1 VTISPSSSSDR
12 DLARR
17 DGPPGLDRRD
27 ALLATATALLSLALY
42 VRTLVPDLLPGDSG
56 EFQTM
61 AILLGHTHPTGYPV
75 YLALAKLLT
84 LLPIGEIAWRV
95 NLFSALMAALTVVG
109 VYAAGRSLTGHRA
122 VAAAS
127 ALALSVSPTFWSQAI
142 LAEVYTPGAAFLIWI
157 LVALLQWDATNR
169 PYDLFVAG
177 LLGGLSL
184 GVHMS
189 VALLVPAVLVF
200 VAATLVAKQAVVSI
214 PRSLASALGGALA
227 GLTLMFLIFLLLDW
241 NSPAASYFRS
251 VVGPSRSAWGLSAKQ
266 IDGPFDRLFFGWS
279 ARQFRSFM
287 FADPMAVMPDLAG
300 RYWENLPSE
309 LAWPLIV
316 VAGIGAVGLLVRRPR
331 AAALL
336 LVALTTQWLCT
347 FNYDI
352 WDLYVFFIPSYVLLA
367 VLAAAGLGVVVDV
380 VVRLTSRW
388 GDSCAWVDMAL
399 GLLVLIVAVWP
410 TFLPRLDAVRQ
421 GSVAFTWDDFE
432 EYPVPPNGSSADVQ
446 ALLRLSLADVPE
458 NAIVFLDW
466 DMLYPSYYVAH
477 IELGRTDLMFV
488 ETYPA
493 DDQDGLADSVLEFI
507 TTCQAEHP
515 VFVSERLSEL
525 SAAGYHLA
533 PLRVGPTRLYR
544 VVQREE

>member
-1 VTISPSSSSDR
+1 MSPPTAAEDR
-12 DLARR
+12 SELTRWDT
-17 DGPPGLDRRD
+17 
-27 ALLATATALLSLALY
+27 LLAAGAGLLSLTLY
-42 VRTLVPDLLPGDSG
+42 VHTLVPGLLPGDSG

-75 YLALAKLLT
+75 FLALAKLLT

-95 NLFSALMAALTVVG
+95 NLFSAVTAALTVAG
-109 VYAAGRSLTGHRA
+109 VYAAGRLLTGHRA
-122 VAAAS
+122 VAVAS
-127 ALALSVSPTFWSQAI
+127 ALALAVSPTFWSQAV

-157 LVALLQWDATNR
+157 LVTLLWWDATNR
-169 PYDLFVAG
+169 PYALFTAG

-184 GVHMS
+184 GVHIS
-189 VALLVPAVLVF
+189 VALLVPSVLVF
-200 VAATLVAKQAVVSI
+200 VAVTLVARRADVSI
-214 PRSLASALGGALA
+214 RKSLASALGGGLA
-227 GLTLMFLIFLLLDW
+227 GLALMFLIFLLLDW
-241 NSPAASYFRS
+241 NSPTASYFQS
-251 VVGPSRSAWGLSAKQ
+251 VVEPSRSAWGLSAEQ
-266 IDGPFDRLFFGWS
+266 IDDPFDRLLFGWS

-287 FADPMAVMPDLAG
+287 FADPIAVMPVLAG

-316 VAGIGAVGLLVRRPR
+316 LAGAGAVGLLVHRPR
-331 AAALL
+331 VAVLL

-367 VLAAAGLGVVVDV
+367 VLAAAGLGVVVDI
-380 VVRLTSRW
+380 VVRLTWRW
-388 GDSCAWVDMAL
+388 GDSRVWVDMAL
-399 GLLVLIVAVWP
+399 GILVLIVAVWP
-410 TFLPRLDAVRQ
+410 IFQPRLDAVRQ
-421 GSVAFTWDDFE
+421 GSAAFTWNDFVQ
-432 EYPVPPNGSSADVQ
+432 YPVSPNRSSEDMQ
-446 ALLRLSLADVPE
+446 ALLRLSLADAPA

-507 TTCQAEHP
+507 TTRQTEHP
-515 VFVSERLSEL
+515 VFVSERLPEL

-533 PLRVGPTRLYR
+533 PLRVGPTRLFR
-544 VVQREE
+544 VVQHEE

>member
-1 VTISPSSSSDR
+1 VTRPTTSEDR
-12 DLARR
+12 SELTRWDT
-17 DGPPGLDRRD
+17 
-27 ALLATATALLSLALY
+27 LLAAVVGLLSLALHI
-42 VRTLVPDLLPGDSG
+42 RTLVPGLLPGDSG

-95 NLFSALMAALTVVG
+95 NLFSALMAALTVAG
-109 VYAAGRSLTGHRA
+109 VYAAGRLLTGHRA

-127 ALALSVSPTFWSQAI
+127 ALALAVSPTFWSQAI

-157 LVALLQWDATNR
+157 LVALLRWDATSR
-169 PYDLFVAG
+169 PCALFVAG

-200 VAATLVAKQAVVSI
+200 VAVTLVAKRAAVSI
-214 PRSLASALGGALA
+214 PMSLASALGGLA
-227 GLTLMFLIFLLLDW
+227 LMFLTFLLLDW
-241 NSPAASYFRS
+241 NSPTASYFQS
-251 VVGPSRSAWGLSAKQ
+251 VVEPSRSAWRLSAEQ
-266 IDGPFDRLFFGWS
+266 IDGPFDRLLFGWS

-287 FADPMAVMPDLAG
+287 FADPIAVMPDLAG

-316 VAGIGAVGLLVRRPR
+316 LAGIGAVGLSVRRPR

-367 VLAAAGLGVVVDV
+367 VLAAAGLGVVVDIAI
-380 VVRLTSRW
+380 RLTSRW
-388 GDSCAWVDMAL
+388 QDFRAWADMAA
-399 GLLVLIVAVWP
+399 GILVLAVAVWP
-410 TFLPRLDAVRQ
+410 IFRPRLDAVRQ
-421 GSVAFTWDDFE
+421 GSVAFTWDDLA
-432 EYPVPPNGSSADVQ
+432 EYPVPPNRSSEDVQ
-446 ALLRLSLADVPE
+446 ALLRLSLADAPE

-515 VFVSERLSEL
+515 VFVSERLPEL

-533 PLRVGPTRLYR
+533 PLRVGPTRLYQ
-544 VVQREE
+544 VIQREE

>member
-1 VTISPSSSSDR
+1 MSASTAAEDRSDLTR
-12 DLARR
+12 WDT
-17 DGPPGLDRRD
+17 
-27 ALLATATALLSLALY
+27 LLAAVVGLLSLALY
-42 VRTLVPDLLPGDSG
+42 VHTLVPGLLPGDSG

-95 NLFSALMAALTVVG
+95 NLFSAVTAALTVAG
-109 VYAAGRSLTGHRA
+109 VYAAGRLLTGHRA

-127 ALALSVSPTFWSQAI
+127 ALALAVSPTFWSQAI

-157 LVALLQWDATNR
+157 LVALLWWDAASR
-169 PYDLFVAG
+169 PYALFVAG

-200 VAATLVAKQAVVSI
+200 VAATLVARRATVSI
-214 PRSLASALGGALA
+214 LTSLASALGGALA
-227 GLTLMFLIFLLLDW
+227 GLALMFLTFLLLDW
-241 NSPAASYFRS
+241 NSPTASYFQS
-251 VVGPSRSAWGLSAKQ
+251 VVEPSRSAWGLSAEQ
-266 IDGPFDRLFFGWS
+266 IDDPFGRLLFGWS

-287 FADPMAVMPDLAG
+287 FADPIAVMPDLAG
-300 RYWENLPSE
+300 RYWANLPSE

-316 VAGIGAVGLLVRRPR
+316 LAGAGAVGLLVRHLRV
-331 AAALL
+331 AILL
-336 LVALTTQWLCT
+336 LVALATQWLCI

-367 VLAAAGLGVVVDV
+367 LLAAAGLGIVVDIV
-380 VVRLTSRW
+380 IRLTSRW
-388 GDSCAWVDMAL
+388 RDSRAWVDMAV
-399 GLLVLIVAVWP
+399 GILVLAVAIWP
-410 TFLPRLDAVRQ
+410 IFQPRLDAVRQ
-421 GSVAFTWDDFE
+421 GSAAFTWDDLA
-432 EYPVPPNGSSADVQ
+432 EYPVPPNRSSEDMQ
-446 ALLRLSLADVPE
+446 ALLRLSLADAPE

-477 IELGRTDLMFV
+477 IELGRTDLMFI

-493 DDQDGLADSVLEFI
+493 DDQEGLADSALEFI
-507 TTCQAEHP
+507 TTRQTEQP
-515 VFVSERLSEL
+515 VFVSERLPEL
-525 SAAGYHLA
+525 SVAGYHMS

-544 VVQREE
+544 VVPRKE

>member
-1 VTISPSSSSDR
+1 MHQATIEGR
-12 DLARR
+12 A
-17 DGPPGLDRRD
+17 GLDRWD
-27 ALLATATALLSLALY
+27 AVLAAAGLLSLALY
-42 VRTLVPDLLPGDSG
+42 VHTLVPGLLPGDSG

-75 YLALAKLLT
+75 YLALAKLLS
-84 LLPIGEIAWRV
+84 LLPIGEFAWRV
-95 NLFSALMAALTVVG
+95 NLFSALMAALTVAG
-109 VYAAGRSLTGHRA
+109 VYAAGRLLTGRRA

-127 ALALSVSPTFWSQAI
+127 ALALAVSPTFWSQAI
-142 LAEVYTPGAAFLIWI
+142 IAEVYTPGAAFLIWI
-157 LVALLQWDATNR
+157 LVALLWWDATNR
-169 PYDLFVAG
+169 PYALFVAG

-189 VALLVPAVLVF
+189 VVLLVPAVLVF
-200 VAATLVAKQAVVSI
+200 VAATLVAKRAAMSI
-214 PRSLASALGGALA
+214 PRNLASALGGALA
-227 GLTLMFLIFLLLDW
+227 GLALMFLVFLLLDW
-241 NSPAASYFRS
+241 NNPTASYFHS
-251 VVGPSRSAWGLSAKQ
+251 VIEPSRSAWGLSAEQ
-266 IDGPFDRLFFGWS
+266 IDGPFDRLLFGWS

-287 FADPMAVMPDLAG
+287 FADPTAVMPDLAG

-316 VAGIGAVGLLVRRPR
+316 LAGSGALGLLVRRPR

-347 FNYDI
+347 FNYNI

-367 VLAAAGLGVVVDV
+367 VLAAAGLGVVVDIV
-380 VVRLTSRW
+380 GRLTSRW
-388 GDSCAWVDMAL
+388 RDYRAWADVVLAV
-399 GLLVLIVAVWP
+399 LVFIVAVWP
-410 TFLPRLDAVRQ
+410 IFQPRLDTVRQ
-421 GSVAFTWDDFE
+421 GSVAFTRDDFE
-432 EYPVPPNGSSADVQ
+432 EYPVPSNSSSEDLQ
-446 ALLRLSLADVPE
+446 ALLRPSLADAPE
-458 NAIVFLDW
+458 NAIIFLDW
-466 DMLYPSYYVAH
+466 DMLYPNYYVAH

-493 DDQDGLADSVLEFI
+493 DDQDSLADSVLEFI
-507 TTCQAEHP
+507 ATRQTEHP

-544 VVQREE
+544 VVQRDG